1 VNNTE
6 CETLKLRET
15 PKAHEYQAQ
24 IVMFAWPGVMP
35 KGYGENVM
43 RYEPKG
49 EKWTILTQASH
60 VEEGATT

>member
-1 VNNTE
+1 VNNTD

-15 PKAHEYQAQ
+15 PKAHEYQGR
-24 IVMFAWPGVMP
+24 IVIFYWPRVMP

-43 RYEPKG
+43 RFEPSG
-49 EKWTILTQASH
+49 EEWTILTQASH